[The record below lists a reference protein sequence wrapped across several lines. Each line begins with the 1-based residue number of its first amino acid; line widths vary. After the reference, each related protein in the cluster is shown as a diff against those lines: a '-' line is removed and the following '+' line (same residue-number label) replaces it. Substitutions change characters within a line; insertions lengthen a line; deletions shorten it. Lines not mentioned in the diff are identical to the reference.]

1 MVKVTCVSISDVD
14 FSEYGRRLI
23 NFIENEF

>member
-1 MVKVTCVSISDVD
+1 MVKISCVSISDIN

-23 NFIENEF
+23 DIIENEF

>member
-14 FSEYGRRLI
+14 FSDYGRRLI
-23 NFIENEF
+23 DIIQKKF